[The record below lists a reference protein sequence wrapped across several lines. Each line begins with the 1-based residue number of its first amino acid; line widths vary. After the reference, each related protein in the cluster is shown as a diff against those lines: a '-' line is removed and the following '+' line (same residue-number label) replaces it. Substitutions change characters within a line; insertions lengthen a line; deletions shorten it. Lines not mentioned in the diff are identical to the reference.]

1 MIEVRT
7 MANEQNLIP
16 ATAEGGHQL
25 TREEQ
30 SAGGIASG
38 KKRRLQGAIERALD
52 FRAPDE
58 DYGELFKRFGIE
70 DDGSKTFAS
79 AIACA
84 LVNKAATGN
93 LDAIALTRDT
103 VGEKP
108 TEDINLN
115 GGVMIVDDLTDKT

>member
-1 MIEVRT
+1 

-16 ATAEGGHQL
+16 QAHVLTVEEASKGG
-25 TREEQ
+25 TN
-30 SAGGIASG
+30 SG

-52 FRAPDE
+52 CRAADE
-58 DYGELFKRFGIE
+58 DFADLFRRFGIE

-84 LVNKAATGN
+84 VVSKAAGGN
-93 LDAIALTRDT
+93 LDAVALVRDT

-108 TEDINLN
+108 SEDINLS
-115 GGVMIVDDLTDKT
+115 GGVVIVDDLSDKA